1 MIVIRQEPPSAGL
14 FDMPPQ
20 RIDREVIAV
29 AIGREAA
36 AIPDM
41 PAAPQ
46 YGLGADGPTGPWYAY
61 YDFNLCA
68 KWIEATGGTVVITIP
83 GEKEEIQIALECS
96 AINLSTKESKD
107 GKPKVSPKMAQLKAK
122 MMNTVSLHVIVYL
135 DNGELFRYVTPTMIA
150 TAFERANFMVL
161 KKNRAQLKVDG
172 QAVRGKSG
180 NTEAIHLN
188 IRPLEGSFF
197 GAFYPPLL
205 AVPYRD
211 TMLEVRYVICSHPD
225 LEGFIHL
232 DGCHQYF
239 ADTME
244 RYGNQFP
251 RSVWYPCLC
260 HQPSKGKGKG
270 KGKPSH
276 GGMTGKQ
283 ALEKQVAERPSS
295 RAM

>member
-1 MIVIRQEPPSAGL
+1 MPGLPTRAVSSALLERPNAAEGQNDEYDIVARHRVP
-14 FDMPPQ
+14 
-20 RIDREVIAV
+20 R
-29 AIGREAA
+29 
-36 AIPDM
+36 
-41 PAAPQ
+41 
-46 YGLGADGPTGPWYAY
+46 
-61 YDFNLCA
+61 
-68 KWIEATGGTVVITIP
+68 
-83 GEKEEIQIALECS
+83 
-96 AINLSTKESKD
+96 
-107 GKPKVSPKMAQLKAK
+107 
-122 MMNTVSLHVIVYL
+122 

-211 TMLEVRYVICSHPD
+211 TMLEVRCVICSHPD
-225 LEGFIHL
+225 LEGFILL

-244 RYGNQFP
+244 RYGSATVRP
-251 RSVWYPCLC
+251 V
-260 HQPSKGKGKG
+260 PSQRLV
-270 KGKPSH
+270 P
-276 GGMTGKQ
+276 MPVPPALERQRQRQRQ
-283 ALEKQVAERPSS
+283 ALPRRHDRQASP
-295 RAM
+295 